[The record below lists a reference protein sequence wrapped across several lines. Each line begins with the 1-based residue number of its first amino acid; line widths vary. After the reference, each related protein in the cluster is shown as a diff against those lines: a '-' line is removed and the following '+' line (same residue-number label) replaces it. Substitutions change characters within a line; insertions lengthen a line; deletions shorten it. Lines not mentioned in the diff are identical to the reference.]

1 MIFLIILLYALT
13 AGSFTIA
20 KAVLSYCQPI
30 FFIGFRMTLAGI
42 LLLAYCALQRKDA
55 FKFYAKDWIH
65 YICIVLFHIYFAFV
79 LDLVSLQY
87 MTSFKGAF
95 LYNLSPFLTALFSY
109 LYFHETMTIKKWIGL
124 IIGFSGFLPE
134 LILQTPQEDVVGGFL
149 FLSWAELYMLGSVF
163 ASVIGWSAM
172 RALVHKNHSTLSING
187 FGMFIGGLLALITSY
202 VGFIVPTQNG
212 LAWQAENWQPFPV
225 YEWWPFL
232 YLTILIVLICN
243 IIGYNLHGHLLRTY
257 TATFISFAG
266 FLSPL
271 LAAFFGWLW
280 LSEQPHWHFFFSV
293 FVVIIGLAIFYS
305 EELRQGYI
313 VKK

>member
-20 KAVLSYCQPI
+20 KAVLSHAQPI
-30 FFIGFRMTLAGI
+30 FFIGFRMTIAGG
-42 LLLAYCALQRKDA
+42 LLLAYCLWRRKIVTIQTR
-55 FKFYAKDWIH
+55 DWIH
-65 YICIVLFHIYFAFV
+65 FVPIVLFHIYLGFV

-109 LYFHETMTIKKWIGL
+109 LYFNEKMTIKKWIGL
-124 IIGFSGFLPE
+124 VVGFSGFLPE
-134 LILQTPQEDVVGGFL
+134 LVAQAPQEAGLGGVF
-149 FLSWAELYMLGSVF
+149 FLSWAELYMLGSVL

-172 RALVHKNHSTLSING
+172 RALVQKGYSTLYING
-187 FGMFIGGLLALITSY
+187 IGMLIGGLMAFVSSY
-202 VGFIVPTQNG
+202 VGFLVPTMSG

-225 YEWWPFL
+225 YTWWPFL
-232 YLTILIVLICN
+232 YLTALIILICN
-243 IIGYNLHGHLLRTY
+243 IAAYNLHGHLLRTY

-271 LAAFFGWLW
+271 FAALFGWLW
-280 LSEQPHWHFFFSV
+280 LGEQPHWHFFFSI
-293 FVVIIGLAIFYS
+293 FVVIVGLVIFYS

-313 VKK
+313 VK